1 MIPDLHGTTCLITG
15 ATSGI
20 GLETARSLSAH
31 GAHVFMVARS
41 AARGE
46 PVRAALAAET
56 RGQVDLLCAD
66 LSRLADVRTLAKDA
80 QSKIARLDLL
90 INNAGVI
97 TRGREVTPDGFDT
110 QFAVNHLAPFL
121 LTNLLLDLLRRS
133 APARI
138 VNVASQVESMG
149 TIDFADLQGERNY
162 DRIRAYTQSK
172 LANVLFTYELSR
184 RLQGTG
190 VTANCLHPG
199 VIATKL
205 LDAFTGRSG
214 PARLITR
221 LRYDGAR
228 NGADAVLNVA
238 TNPDLAGV
246 SGRYFHELTPQ
257 ASSNRSYDEDL
268 ARKLWSVSAQ
278 LTGLDSGDAY
288 DATSN

>member
-31 GAHVFMVARS
+31 GAHVFIVARS

-46 PVRAALAAET
+46 PVRAALAAAT

-80 QSKIARLDLL
+80 QSKMTRLDLL

-97 TRGREVTPDGFDT
+97 TRGREVTPDGFET

-184 RLQGTG
+184 RLHGTG

-205 LDAFTGRSG
+205 LDAFTGRTG

-221 LRYDGAR
+221 LRSDGAR

-257 ASSNRSYDEDL
+257 ASSNQSYDEDL
-268 ARKLWSVSAQ
+268 ARKLWTVSAQ
-278 LTGLDSGDAY
+278 LTRLQ
-288 DATSN
+288 